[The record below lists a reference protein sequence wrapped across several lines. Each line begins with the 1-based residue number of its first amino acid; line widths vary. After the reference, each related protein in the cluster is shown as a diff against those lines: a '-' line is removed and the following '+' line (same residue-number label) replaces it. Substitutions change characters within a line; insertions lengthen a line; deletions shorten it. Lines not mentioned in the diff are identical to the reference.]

1 MITSSPYITTRF
13 CGISCILIA
22 SLNYLIALC
31 QIKKEESL
39 YTVKTDHIL
48 SVCIVG
54 ENIYNNTC
62 TLFAKISLWNKG
74 WGDKSYWYLLIG
86 WWLILLNCLSCAMS
100 ACNFWFFLFWIAK
113 CSNQKIWNLQ
123 IYCSDSKLKKIPFL
137 FFPFIHLFIFLLIFI
152 TSHNRDYRIQI
163 CSFWPSVYFKAELD
177 P

>member
-1 MITSSPYITTRF
+1 MEISPKKKRCILASDHFQSIHYHHILWF
-13 CGISCILIA
+13 SWILIA

-31 QIKKEESL
+31 QIKKEKSL

-86 WWLILLNCLSCAMS
+86 WWLMFLNCLSCAMS

-113 CSNQKIWNLQ
+113 CSFL
-123 IYCSDSKLKKIPFL
+123 SDPQGWILR
-137 FFPFIHLFIFLLIFI
+137 
-152 TSHNRDYRIQI
+152 TSAHI
-163 CSFWPSVYFKAELD
+163 CW
-177 P
+177 